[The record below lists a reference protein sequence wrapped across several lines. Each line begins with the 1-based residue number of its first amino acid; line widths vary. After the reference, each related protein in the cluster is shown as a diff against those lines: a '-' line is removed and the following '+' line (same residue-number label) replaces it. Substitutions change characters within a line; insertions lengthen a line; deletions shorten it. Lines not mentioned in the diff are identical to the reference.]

1 MTVLLTGCGAS
12 ASSTSSTPTAGINV
26 RLPARFTILASG
38 AVSPRTVSTKAQIPL
53 ELIVVSMDGRVHRAR
68 LDTPASKPIR
78 VPPNGLV
85 EQLLPALPA
94 GSYNLIVDGQPRA
107 VLRVG
112 G

>member
-26 RLPARFTILASG
+26 RLPARFTILASS
-38 AVSPRTVSTKAQIPL
+38 AVSPRTVRTKAQIPL
-53 ELIVVSMDGRVHRAR
+53 ELIVVAKDGRAHRAR

-94 GSYNLIVDGQPRA
+94 GSYNLIVDGLPRA